1 MYCYYWF
8 KYRAK
13 WHFKKPYY
21 LKTLSSHSS
30 LPNFRF
36 HFHMNIVVVFSE
48 IYSVDTGSLCM
59 FPSFSAKSFTKI
71 INVNN
76 AKLQRHRKNL
86 QLLFKVSNSLQ
97 WKGLLYTMKMI
108 FSTSITYFKVFSTFF
123 PWTFDALSLKM
134 FVYTPKVYLG
144 VLGSIIFLLCSFLL
158 FFSFKGYYRT
168 KTSVKLSIFWSD

>member
-30 LPNFRF
+30 LPNFGF

-48 IYSVDTGSLCM
+48 IYSVDTGSRCM

-71 INVNN
+71 ININS
-76 AKLQRHRKNL
+76 AKLQRHRK
-86 QLLFKVSNSLQ
+86 KS
-97 WKGLLYTMKMI
+97 
-108 FSTSITYFKVFSTFF
+108 STSFQGFKFTAMERTPVYYENDIFNKYYLFKVFSTSF

-144 VLGSIIFLLCSFLL
+144 VLGSIIFLLCSFPL
-158 FFSFKGYYRT
+158 FFLF
-168 KTSVKLSIFWSD
+168 